1 MADVEFQQ
9 WCPVLRSVVIIDVR
23 GEIRGEMVDGEVVRC
38 FAYLSGCCKE
48 IRLPSCIVGKKVLTR
63 LGE

>member
-1 MADVEFQQ
+1 MVEVELKL
-9 WCPVLRSVVIIDVR
+9 WCPVLRSVVPIDVR

-48 IRLPSCIVGKKVLTR
+48 IRLPFCMVGKKVLTR